1 MARCYFGRVL
11 ACVWLTSLKGD
22 ERDHNVFE
30 RVRIH
35 DFTGTLCHPS
45 GLPKV
50 CTETGNFL
58 TVTRDLTSFLGVT
71 LPKHMFQVIII
82 TWNMCFGSVTG
93 SFEVFMQFSGTRICN
108 ILYL

>member
-58 TVTRDLTSFLGVT
+58 TVTRDLTSFLGV
-71 LPKHMFQVIII
+71 I
-82 TWNMCFGSVTG
+82 TEGEYIFPSL
-93 SFEVFMQFSGTRICN
+93 QSGLFLLTTSLMVLLICLRRLRN
-108 ILYL
+108 LHFI